1 MWQGAVVAFEV
12 SASRRHTSAAVTD
25 RLISAVT
32 DTAVSQVLGTSVR
45 KAQGTGSVQ
54 SAPDCLPAAHSCSRM
69 EEGSFRGGRCIF
81 WMQIGFMR
89 EQAVADSDM
98 TLQALK
104 EMACQFVD
112 RKVSESCV
120 FLSAYSVG
128 LQMYFSVFCHPCV
141 VCLVPVSLATPIE
154 RKSILLSV
162 SSDCGMTA

>member
-1 MWQGAVVAFEV
+1 MEKALCEALFGAKQAGVWRRAVVASKFQ
-12 SASRRHTSAAVTD
+12 ASRRHTSAAVTD

-32 DTAVSQVLGTSVR
+32 DTAVSQVLGTSAR

-54 SAPDCLPAAHSCSRM
+54 SAPDCLPASHSCTRM
-69 EEGSFRGGRCIF
+69 EEGGSFRGGRCIF

-112 RKVSESCV
+112 RKVSTSKLSYLSC
-120 FLSAYSVG
+120 Y
-128 LQMYFSVFCHPCV
+128 Y
-141 VCLVPVSLATPIE
+141 
-154 RKSILLSV
+154 
-162 SSDCGMTA
+162 